1 MPSCALTQ
9 GYTFVGC
16 KDQASGIDEILIIEY
31 DKVTAMTISAANIVT
46 AITRTTGSLFRR
58 YILDKERGEFS
69 YDMTGNKENGINTYL
84 HKSAFTTNGLTT
96 SQTFELDKVA
106 KNFTLQIIKGNDGV
120 YRLFGKDK
128 GMEATSITNAS
139 SKELS
144 GFHGNVASFE
154 SIQKLPAYEVDST
167 IIAAL
172 LIAAP

>member
-16 KDQASGIDEILIIEY
+16 KDQAAGIDELLVIEY
-31 DKVTAMTISAANIVT
+31 DKVTAITIASNIVT
-46 AITRTTGSLFRR
+46 VITRTTGSLFRR

-84 HKSAFTTNGLTT
+84 HKIAFTTNGLTT
-96 SQTFELDKVA
+96 SQTFELDRVG
-106 KNFTLQIIKGNDGV
+106 KNFTLMIAKGNDGV

-128 GMEATSITNAS
+128 GMEATSITNS
-139 SKELS
+139 SGKELA

-172 LIAAP
+172 LTAAP